1 MLFRSDGRSR
11 RSAVKNSRPPDRRGL
26 SSLYVRASE
35 TAGTHLAHWPPPRY
49 EREATPM
56 RIKHEAGEPVKRAK
70 PRGWRL
76 TRAFFS
82 EFADEES

>member
-1 MLFRSDGRSR
+1 MLFRFDGWSR
-11 RSAVKNSRPPDRRGL
+11 RSAVKNSRSGDSRGF

-35 TAGTHLAHWPPPRY
+35 TSGTHLAHWPPPRF
-49 EREATPM
+49 ERATPPV
-56 RIKHEAGEPVKRAK
+56 RVKHDAGEPVKRAK

-76 TRAFFS
+76 TRAIFS

>member
-1 MLFRSDGRSR
+1 
-11 RSAVKNSRPPDRRGL
+11 V
-26 SSLYVRASE
+26 
-35 TAGTHLAHWPPPRY
+35 GTHLAHWPPPRY

-56 RIKHEAGEPVKRAK
+56 RVKHEAGEPVKRAK

>member
-1 MLFRSDGRSR
+1 
-11 RSAVKNSRPPDRRGL
+11 VKTTRPPGSSKGL

-35 TAGTHLAHWPPPRY
+35 TTGTHLAHWPPPRY

-56 RIKHEAGEPVKRAK
+56 RVKHQAGEPVKRAK

-76 TRAFFS
+76 TRAVFS
-82 EFADEES
+82 EFSDDEG